1 MTRKRAKSSHKPGF
15 IYQKLLTV
23 LLRRRWWFVATWL
36 GIVSLA
42 SLISLNSKPTYQSKF
57 QLLVELSAQDLHREQ
72 LITSKPKLL
81 QPWLRYQL
89 ESEYATQLNLLQTS
103 VLIKQVLDL
112 LPQEY
117 QTLDLSQINEQLQ
130 LKQLVTDYV
139 GTRIFEVVYTG
150 KDPHQTQ
157 QVLVALAKVY
167 EDYQQQQL
175 ESNPNQET
183 ELTNHQLTVVKQ
195 ATISTLAVV
204 TQNQNDSQG
213 KTLGIQAVLD
223 ELAED
228 RQNLYHQYQ
237 ATESVAK
244 VIQNQLG
251 LTSQDTV
258 IKSVLSQSPQYQKL
272 LQEIQQTDW
281 EITQRRAQLNNGNST
296 IQELTIQKN
305 RQSQQLE
312 QQVEQVFK
320 QLSVRS
326 SYKIVKQG
334 RYSETNASL
343 LEQLINA
350 HKELIALSVKEQ
362 SLTISEQQLRAKLNS
377 LDIRE
382 SPSEISSQNP
392 ISFSSPSLAPPQP
405 PQLAWKVVETAQLG
419 KQITPNFK
427 SNLLLGT
434 LLGLFC
440 GLIVAV
446 IREAS
451 DDTLYTLDD
460 LQNKLR
466 LPLLGTV
473 EELPGIK
480 LGNSWLKLP
489 WSRSRTIPP
498 DLLSCIQEQSCQES
512 LDLIYKKLKL
522 FNPTGVLKSLAIT
535 SALPGEGK
543 STLTLGL
550 ALSAVRSHHRVLLMD
565 ANLRQPS
572 LHQHLNLPN
581 EQGLSTLLSNDTHL
595 PRGNY
600 PCPMPHVWLSTFQG
614 EDSTGKSSLGANV
627 DVLTA
632 GPMVQDPVKLL
643 NSQRMQEL
651 MAIFEDHYDLVIVDT
666 PAILG
671 TVDALQ
677 TASICDGVVMIGHL
691 GKINQSSLWSALTTL
706 SRLNLIGLVANRVK
720 NSPQTHHQSFYLS
733 TSVMVN

>member
-1 MTRKRAKSSHKPGF
+1 MTRKKAKKSRKPGL
-15 IYQKLLTV
+15 IYQQLLTV
-23 LLRRRWWFVATWL
+23 LLRRRWWFVTTWL
-36 GIVSLA
+36 GIVSIA

-57 QLLVELSAQDLHREQ
+57 QLLVELSTQDLHREQ

-103 VLIKQVLDL
+103 VLIKQALDL

-117 QTLDLSQINEQLQ
+117 QNLDLNQINEQLDLQ
-130 LKQLVTDYV
+130 QVVTDYI
-139 GTRIFEVVYTG
+139 GTRIFEVVYTDE
-150 KDPHQTQ
+150 DPHQTQ
-157 QVLVALAKVY
+157 QVLIALAKVY
-167 EDYQQQQL
+167 EDYQQL
-175 ESNPNQET
+175 ESNSNQET
-183 ELTNHQLTVVKQ
+183 ELINHQSTVVNQ
-195 ATISTLAVV
+195 TTISTLAVGA
-204 TQNQNDSQG
+204 QHQNDSQG
-213 KTLGIQAVLD
+213 QTLGIQAVLD
-223 ELAED
+223 DISEE
-228 RQNLYHQYQ
+228 RQHLYHQYQ
-237 ATESVAK
+237 ATESLAK
-244 VIQNQLG
+244 VIQHQLG

-258 IKSVLSQSPQYQKL
+258 IKSVLSQSPPYQKL

-281 EITQRRAQLNNGNST
+281 EITQRRAKLNNGNLS
-296 IQELTIQKN
+296 IQELTLQRN
-305 RQSQQLE
+305 RQNQQLE
-312 QQVEQVFK
+312 QQVEQVFE

-326 SYKIVKQG
+326 SYKIVEQG
-334 RYSETNASL
+334 RYSKTNASL
-343 LEQLINA
+343 LEQLIEA
-350 HKELIALSVKEQ
+350 HKELISLRVKEQ
-362 SLTISEQQLRAKLNS
+362 SLTISEQQLQAKLNS
-377 LDIRE
+377 LEIRE

-392 ISFSSPSLAPPQP
+392 ISSPSPSFAP

-427 SNLLLGT
+427 SSLLLGT
-434 LLGLFC
+434 LVGLFL
-440 GLIVAV
+440 GIIVA
-446 IREAS
+446 IISEAS
-451 DDTLYTLDD
+451 DDTLYTLDE
-460 LQNKLR
+460 LKNKLR

-473 EELPGIK
+473 EELPHIK
-480 LGNSWLKLP
+480 LGHSWLKLP
-489 WSRSRTIPP
+489 WGQSRTIPP
-498 DLLSCIQEQSCQES
+498 DLLSCIQAQSCQES

-543 STLTLGL
+543 STLALGL
-550 ALSAVRSHHRVLLMD
+550 ALSAVRSHQRVLLMD

-595 PRGNY
+595 PRGDY

-614 EDSTGKSSLGANV
+614 EDSTGNSSLGANV

-632 GPMVQDPVKLL
+632 GPMVQDPVRLL

-651 MAIFEDHYDLVIVDT
+651 MATFEEHYDLVIVDT

-706 SRLNLIGLVANRVK
+706 SRLNLIGLVANRVR
-720 NSPQTHHQSFYLS
+720 NSQQTHHQSFYLP
-733 TSVMVN
+733 TSAIVN